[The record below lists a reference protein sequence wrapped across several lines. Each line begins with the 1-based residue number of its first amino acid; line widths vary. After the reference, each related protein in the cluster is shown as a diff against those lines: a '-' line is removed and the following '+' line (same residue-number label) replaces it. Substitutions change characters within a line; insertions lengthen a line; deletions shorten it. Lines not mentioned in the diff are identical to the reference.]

1 MDPNTDYYI
10 KFLCYNQDMYLG
22 IDIGGTKTLVALF
35 SKRGRIVKRV
45 KFKTAQGDKTFLSD
59 LLGVLRGF
67 QGRKILAVV
76 VAVPGVVQKN
86 YTVRLGNR
94 EWGDFDVLT
103 PIKNLFNC
111 PVWLENDGN
120 LGALFEGYRLGGRTV
135 FLTFSTGIGG
145 GIVENNRIL
154 PQSNSFE
161 PGHKKYW
168 YNGKIAEW
176 EDIAAASALEKFYH
190 VDQATDLRGK
200 TVMKDVAERVMLGLE
215 TVILRYQPDNIVLG
229 GPLGKIFKL
238 YAKYLTMVPGVRYLR
253 PKRPTES
260 VIYGCFLLAK
270 QKMREQKLQGQDKQ

>member
-1 MDPNTDYYI
+1 
-10 KFLCYNQDMYLG
+10 MYLG

-35 SKRGRIVKRV
+35 SRRGRILKRV
-45 KFKTAQGDKTFLSD
+45 KFKTAQGDKTFSRD
-59 LLGVLRGF
+59 LLGVLGNF
-67 QGRKILAVV
+67 QKRKILAVV

-94 EWGDFDVLT
+94 EWGDFDVLS

-120 LGALFEGYRLGGRTV
+120 LGALFEGYRLAGRTV

-145 GIVENNRIL
+145 GIVEQNRIL
-154 PQSNSFE
+154 PQSNDFE

-168 YNGKIAEW
+168 FNGKIAEW

-190 VDQATDLRGK
+190 IDQATSLRK
-200 TVMKDVAERVMLGLE
+200 KVVMQDVAERIALGLGD
-215 TVILRYQPDNIVLG
+215 VISECRPDNIVLG

-238 YAKYLTMVPGVRYLR
+238 YVKYLLKFPNVKYRR

-260 VIYGCFLLAK
+260 VIYGCYLLAK
-270 QKMREQKLQGQDKQ
+270 QKLREQENK